1 MFEIEWTEKAEHLYL
16 EALEF
21 WINHNKSATYSK
33 KIVKQVSEKEDYIAN
48 NPYAGQEVFDIPG
61 VRYVVVLRK
70 FLIFYRINNKTI
82 QILSFWDGHKNP
94 QDLEL

>member
-1 MFEIEWTEKAEHLYL
+1 MFEIEWTEKAERLYV

-33 KIVKQVSEKEDYIAN
+33 KIIKQVSEKEDYIAN

-70 FLIFYRINNKTI
+70 FLIFYRINNK
-82 QILSFWDGHKNP
+82 
-94 QDLEL
+94 

>member
-1 MFEIEWTEKAEHLYL
+1 MFKIEWTRKAEHLYL
-16 EALEF
+16 ETLDF
-21 WINHNKSATYSK
+21 WIKHNNSATYSK
-33 KIVKQVSEKEDYIAN
+33 KILKHVSEKEDYIAN
-48 NPYAGQEVFDIPG
+48 NPYAGQELFDIPS

-82 QILSFWDGHKNP
+82 EILSFWDGHKNP

>member
-1 MFEIEWTEKAEHLYL
+1 MFEIEWTEKAERLYL

-33 KIVKQVSEKEDYIAN
+33 KIVKQVSEKEDYIVN

-61 VRYVVVLRK
+61 VRYLVVLRK

-82 QILSFWDGHKNP
+82 QILSFWDGNKNP
-94 QDLEL
+94 KDLEL